1 VKILYL
7 IESLRSGGKE
17 RRLLELIH
25 YLRENTDHE
34 IIIVLT
40 EDKIQY
46 QYIYQLEVTIRIL
59 KRRLIKKDPI
69 LLYRFYRLCREVKP
83 DIIHTWGSMLAF
95 YALPAVIFRK
105 IPHVNSHITNAP
117 PTIKT
122 SGFHYFITNLGF
134 RFSDVILANSYAGL
148 KSYGLSGDKCRVIYN
163 GIRLDRFSNLPDK
176 EFIRSKYGIDTP
188 FAVIMVASYAKN
200 KKYDLLTDVARIVNA
215 TRNDITFIGIG
226 DTEDDRPEY
235 ERIKARASGIRNYML
250 LPKSNEVESIVNACD
265 IGVLFTY
272 SEGISNAIIEYMA
285 CGKPV
290 IASREGGTGEI
301 ITHAENGFLL
311 SGESPEEISL
321 LLTDLMD
328 NKEKRMEIGS
338 RARRQIEDKFSI
350 DSMGNEFS
358 KLYSSIGKTKENIIK

>member
-1 VKILYL
+1 MKILFF
-7 IESLRSGGKE
+7 IETLRSGGKE
-17 RRLLELIH
+17 RRLLELIR
-25 YLRENTDHE
+25 YLKENTNHE
-34 IIIVLT
+34 MVVVLT
-40 EDKIQY
+40 EEKIQY
-46 QYIYQLEVTIRIL
+46 QYADKLNVTIMIL
-59 KRRLIKKDPI
+59 KRSIKRDPV

-95 YALPAVIFRK
+95 YALSAVIFRK

-117 PTIKT
+117 PTRKT

-163 GIRLDRFSNLPDK
+163 GIRLDRFAGLPEK
-176 EFIRSKYGIDTP
+176 GFIRSKYGINTTY
-188 FAVIMVASYAKN
+188 AVIMVASYAKN
-200 KKYDLLTDVARIVNA
+200 KKYDMLTDVARIVNA
-215 TRNDITFIGIG
+215 KRDDITFIGLG

-290 IASREGGTGEI
+290 IASREGGTSEI
-301 ITHAENGFLL
+301 ITHGENGFLI
-311 SGESPEEISL
+311 SGESPEEIAL
-321 LLTDLMD
+321 LLTDLID

-338 RARRQIEDKFSI
+338 MARRQIEDKFSI
-350 DSMGNEFS
+350 GSMGNEFC
-358 KLYSSIGKTKENIIK
+358 KLYSSIEENKRK

>member
-1 VKILYL
+1 MKILFF
-7 IESLRSGGKE
+7 IETLRSGGKE
-17 RRLLELIH
+17 RRLLELVR
-25 YLRENTDHE
+25 YLKENTNHE
-34 IIIVLT
+34 MVVVLT
-40 EDKIQY
+40 EEKIQY
-46 QYIYQLEVTIRIL
+46 QYADKLDVAIKIL
-59 KRRLIKKDPI
+59 KRGIKKDPI
-69 LLYRFYRLCREVKP
+69 LLYRFYRLCRSEKP

-95 YALPAVIFRK
+95 YALPAVVLRK
-105 IPHVNSHITNAP
+105 IPHINSQITNAP
-117 PTIKT
+117 LRRKT

-163 GIRLDRFSNLPDK
+163 GIRLDRFANLPGK
-176 EFIRSKYGIDTP
+176 EIIRSKYGINTA

-215 TRNDITFIGIG
+215 DRDDITFIGLG

-235 ERIKARASGIRNYML
+235 ERIKARASGIRNYIL

-290 IASREGGTGEI
+290 IASREGGTSEI
-301 ITHAENGFLL
+301 ITNGENGFLL
-311 SGESPEEISL
+311 SGETPEEISL
-321 LLTDLMD
+321 MLTGLID
-328 NKEKRMEIGS
+328 NKEKRMETGS
-338 RARRQIEDKFSI
+338 RARKQIEDKFSI
-350 DSMGNEFS
+350 DSMGNEFC
-358 KLYSSIGKTKENIIK
+358 KLYSSVAEKIKR